1 MSVTTSV
8 KLKKV
13 VLNFWNLYSIF
24 IIVLYS
30 FPVFFYF
37 FLFVKKIISLEAVT
51 KACSNKIV
59 SK

>member
-1 MSVTTSV
+1 MSVTTAV
-8 KLKKV
+8 TLKKV

-37 FLFVKKIISLEAVT
+37 FSTFEENYQFGGSYKSLQ
-51 KACSNKIV
+51 
-59 SK
+59 